1 MQTVHQMPC
10 VYFWRVDWL
19 SAWSHEFVRLTCFWA
34 RFRVWFCKQCGGWAE
49 CGAASFRSC
58 MKVLQ
63 FDGWETRLF
72 VVMWNFRFICRLSLF
87 LSQVTRSM
95 ASLFLCSSVQ
105 ALNSW
110 KLCCAKRWAQDEILC
125 FILFSCLLSS
135 QGSHFRPGASSEPLC
150 RTITIP
156 CIGWHWYQNR
166 CVMLW

>member
-1 MQTVHQMPC
+1 MPC
-10 VYFWRVDWL
+10 IYFWRVDWL
-19 SAWSHEFVRLTCFWA
+19 SAWSHEFIHLTCFWA
-34 RFRVWFCKQCGGWAE
+34 LCRVWFCKQCGGWAE
-49 CGAASFRSC
+49 CGAASFRCC

-63 FDGWETRLF
+63 FGGWETRLF
-72 VVMWNFRFICRLSLF
+72 VVMWNFRFICGLSLF

-110 KLCCAKRWAQDEILC
+110 KLCCAKCWAQDEILC

-135 QGSHFRPGASSEPLC
+135 QGSHFRPGASNEPLC

-156 CIGWHWYQNR
+156 CIVWHWYQNR